1 VLSRSRAPRMA
12 PTTGA
17 RRSDQ
22 VIWHEVE
29 CGRYRADLP
38 LWRSLA
44 EETAAEQRS
53 ARILEIGAGTGRVAL
68 ELARAGHRVT
78 ALDLDPDLLARL
90 REGAAG
96 VRLETVCDDARAFSL
111 GERDFAL
118 CIVPMQTV
126 QLLASSA
133 ERVAFLRRARAH
145 LSPGGLVASAIVGP
159 LEAF

>member
-12 PTTGA
+12 PATGA

-22 VIWHEVE
+22 VVWHEVE

-111 GERDFAL
+111 HEHDFDL

-126 QLLASSA
+126 QLLAISA
-133 ERVAFLRRARAH
+133 ERVAIVSIASAH
-145 LSPGGLVASAIVGP
+145 LAPVVLLSSAN
-159 LEAF
+159 